1 MTPAPA
7 GSPGSGST
15 STATLTSTLPTSTA
29 TRTLTPAPGSPGS
42 GSTTTVTLTATLP
55 TTTATRT
62 ATPAPGSP
70 GSGSTTTVTLTGTLP
85 TSTATV
91 TRTMTP
97 APAGSPGSG
106 TTTTATFTATLP
118 TSTATRTA
126 TPAPGSP
133 GSGST
138 TTVTLTGTLPTS
150 TATVTRTVTRTLTP
164 APAGSPGSGA
174 TTTATF
180 TATLPTTTATRT
192 ATPAPGSPGSGS
204 TTTVTVTGT
213 LPTYT
218 ATVTRTVT
226 PAAGGSAGSGS
237 TATATFTSTLPTST
251 ETATSSGR
259 TLTATSTL
267 TRSATRTPAAAGGS
281 TSTATATAT
290 FSRSATLPSESRTAS
305 RAATT
310 TLPTGS
316 TSASRT
322 ATLTAATPAPT
333 AAPTAAP
340 TVAPTGAPTAAVT
353 AAPTGAPTAAP
364 TAAPTGAPSASP
376 SSGPSPLPTPVPTPA
391 GTTAADRTPTVV
403 TVALSM
409 TVSTFSYS
417 SFTSIILSVLTTRT
431 SVSFTLVVVHWVC
444 PRGVAP
450 PGAGCISGASVL
462 STGRRLRLLQSD
474 SIDVHFE
481 AQSDS
486 YASLTADQKGAL
498 QTQTTA
504 ALAEAE
510 AAGDSTLAQLPVV
523 SGSIAASTATYTD
536 SGSSGGSGDVPWWS
550 HGHTDRNAADYYGN
564 PHADSRPRL
573 AGLWQHNMVVLAGG
587 LCVVI
592 AVVFVM
598 LGGPARLCGERS
610 AERGGL
616 GASSPSAGSCSPFGT
631 ATPAAGPRQGERSP
645 IEMSPQ
651 CGSPR
656 SAAERVSGNP
666 LEQILAAS
674 SDPAAAQTP
683 RYSDGGDSEAS
694 LDSNG
699 FRVGERVV
707 AQYIDEQWYTAWV
720 AGVGADGYVLKW
732 ADGSSSHSVPAEQLK
747 HAQHFKVGDRVEAYF
762 HDGWYEGVIE
772 AEGPQT
778 GDFNVRW
785 KNGATNQVREND
797 VRRPLRCSPFA
808 EPLDSLRRT
817 GSGSIAAPAAAAPT
831 MTFEPDCA
839 DGAMSDV
846 SNMSDSGVAPQVP
859 SAAKR

>member
-573 AGLWQHNMVVLAGG
+573 AGLWQHNLLIVGLGLAGVAAG
-587 LCVVI
+587 VCVY
-592 AVVFVM
+592 F
-598 LGGPARLCGERS
+598 GGPGRMCNSRAGEKSDHQEMGGRS
-610 AERGGL
+610 SVEQLQVSQSPPVELAA
-616 GASSPSAGSCSPFGT
+616 ASPVSLPMVALQEQPTCPDAGDNPLDTMLRSRSP
-631 ATPAAGPRQGERSP
+631 PAAAAA
-645 IEMSPQ
+645 
-651 CGSPR
+651 SPR
-656 SAAERVSGNP
+656 SFSVSGRGP
-666 LEQILAAS
+666 VG
-674 SDPAAAQTP
+674 PP
-683 RYSDGGDSEAS
+683 
-694 LDSNG
+694 DSNG
-699 FRVGERVV
+699 FCVGERVV
-707 AQYIDEQWYTAWV
+707 AQYIDEQWYTAWIE
-720 AGVGADGYVLKW
+720 GRGDDGYVLTW
-732 ADGSSSHSVPAEQLK
+732 ADGSSSHSVPAEQLR
-747 HAQHFKVGDRVEAYF
+747 HSEGYEAGDKVDAY
-762 HDGWYEGVIE
+762 HINGWYGAVVVSEDDPG
-772 AEGPQT
+772 QFT
-778 GDFNVRW
+778 VRW
-785 KNGATNQVREND
+785 TDGRTSQVAECNL
-797 VRRPLRCSPFA
+797 RRPLAVPA
-808 EPLDSLRRT
+808 L
-817 GSGSIAAPAAAAPT
+817 APAAAGDQAAEEGCMAET
-831 MTFEPDCA
+831 Q
-839 DGAMSDV
+839 
-846 SNMSDSGVAPQVP
+846 SGL
-859 SAAKR
+859 SASGQA